1 MNKTTSQIFL
11 GLVMLKLSLLVVA
24 GSIVASVYSDF

>member
-11 GLVMLKLSLLVVA
+11 GLVMLKLSLLVVS
-24 GSIVASVYSDF
+24 GSIVALMLNDF

>member
-1 MNKTTSQIFL
+1 MNTITSQIFL

-24 GSIVASVYSDF
+24 GSVVASVIGDV